1 MDTKW
6 SDWQTW
12 SQCSNSCGSG
22 TRRRLRVCEYSAS
35 GKIGR
40 TCTGSELEYGTC
52 FITHCPGKLIF
63 LFTSS
68 VYFYRASIY
77 IFLRSVS
84 VLKTKVWWT
93 GCVMVIEVYT
103 GWDKKIGATIFDC
116 RFPPLPL
123 LSCCSL
129 FPSSSCTFRLFHFP
143 LSSLPLP
150 FYSHLFSFRVI
161 LLTFSSIPLPLASF
175 FFFPF
180 ALFYSHIPSVLI
192 AFTFS
197 HFVFLLFFLEGSTMS
212 SRPSRPMICC
222 RFRNRQ
228 CSGVLVVW

>member
-116 RFPPLPL
+116 RFPP
-123 LSCCSL
+123 S
-129 FPSSSCTFRLFHFP
+129 
-143 LSSLPLP
+143 LSSL
-150 FYSHLFSFRVI
+150 
-161 LLTFSSIPLPLASF
+161 SF
-175 FFFPF
+175 FFFYFPSFPF
-180 ALFYSHIPSVLI
+180 PPFLPTFTILFSS
-192 AFTFS
+192 
-197 HFVFLLFFLEGSTMS
+197 FLL
-212 SRPSRPMICC
+212 SRKSKTIMWSNDYIW
-222 RFRNRQ
+222 NI
-228 CSGVLVVW
+228 

>member
-103 GWDKKIGATIFDC
+103 GWDKKNRGHYLWLP
-116 RFPPLPL
+116 FPSLPL
-123 LSCCSL
+123 LSFLLLLLLSVFSISP
-129 FPSSSCTFRLFHFP
+129 FPPYLYHSILIFSPFEKIENYYVVQRLYMEYIIF
-143 LSSLPLP
+143 
-150 FYSHLFSFRVI
+150 
-161 LLTFSSIPLPLASF
+161 LTFSSIPLPLASF

-180 ALFYSHIPSVLI
+180 ALFYSHIL
-192 AFTFS
+192 S
-197 HFVFLLFFLEGSTMS
+197 HARTVVRE
-212 SRPSRPMICC
+212 CC
-222 RFRNRQ
+222 KGDDESQWERVKFDPRHPKTP
-228 CSGVLVVW
+228 